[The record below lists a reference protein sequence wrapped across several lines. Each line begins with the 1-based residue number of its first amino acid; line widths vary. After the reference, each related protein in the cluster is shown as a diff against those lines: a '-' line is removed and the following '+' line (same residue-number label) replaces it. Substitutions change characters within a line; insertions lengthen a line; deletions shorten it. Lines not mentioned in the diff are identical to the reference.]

1 MLLSVERMGDKLGE
15 VMDQLTLGQ
24 MMFDQM
30 TFGQMMF
37 GQMIFDQLTFG

>member
-24 MMFDQM
+24 MMFDRL
-30 TFGQMMF
+30 TFGMMF